1 MYQYLEIY
9 QHGIPIEAIE
19 DITDFEEIPA
29 DWLNGDKQFFGLT
42 IKGNSMAPVYQTG
55 DTVIFERASDCESGQ
70 HCAVMVNGDDV
81 TFKKVLKNEAD
92 ITLVPLNDEE
102 YEPVFYS
109 NRQIK
114 ELPLRIIGIA
124 KEIRRKLSF

>member
-1 MYQYLEIY
+1 MVIY

-29 DWLNGDKQFFGLT
+29 VWLNGDKQFFGLT
-42 IKGNSMAPVYQTG
+42 IKGRSMAPVYQTG
-55 DTVIFERASDCESGQ
+55 DTVIFERANDCESGS

-81 TFKKVLKNEAD
+81 TFKKVIKTEAGV
-92 ITLVPLNDEE
+92 ILQPLNEE
-102 YEPVFYS
+102 EFEPKFYS
-109 NRQIK
+109 NKEIK
-114 ELPLRIIGIA
+114 ELPLRIIGVA

>member
-1 MYQYLEIY
+1 MEIY

-29 DWLNGDKQFFGLT
+29 VWLNGDKQFFGLT

-55 DTVIFERASDCESGQ
+55 DTVIFERANDCESGS

-81 TFKKVLKNEAD
+81 TFKKVIKTEAGVILK
-92 ITLVPLNDEE
+92 PLNEDEF
-102 YEPVFYS
+102 EPKFYS
-109 NRQIK
+109 NKEIK
-114 ELPLRIIGIA
+114 ELPLRIVGVA